1 MQSWQR
7 KEWFVVY
14 LEIIWR
20 WWRHDQRQQL
30 CRRDRQQLS
39 VKSWPLSSVIAK
51 IESGLRNS
59 IANLFSPAGNCLQSP
74 LETEDDLLLFCKV
87 SSDAFFCWNN
97 IVNNCCCHG
106 NGYMKENSDYQ
117 IFWFPEGVTVHCE
130 PKQWLLSP
138 FQNWLAPFFHFFH
151 CVCDNLKNRVK
162 SWWWWWWWW
171 RPMRAFQITFRL
183 CGVCATRCCCEYGL
197 SPKLKH
203 H

>member
-7 KEWFVVY
+7 KVWFVY

-20 WWRHDQRQQL
+20 WWRHNLRQQL

-106 NGYMKENSDYQ
+106 NGYEGKLRLPNFLVSRRRHCSLRTKTVT
-117 IFWFPEGVTVHCE
+117 FVAFPELAG
-130 PKQWLLSP
+130 SP
-138 FQNWLAPFFHFFH
+138 FSFLW
-151 CVCDNLKNRVK
+151 
-162 SWWWWWWWW
+162 
-171 RPMRAFQITFRL
+171 
-183 CGVCATRCCCEYGL
+183 
-197 SPKLKH
+197 
-203 H
+203 